1 VWAALRP
8 KENLQLKN
16 LVSSIFQRLN
26 LLPPQEGEG
35 FLSRGAAL
43 PSSPGGMTAA
53 VLETLERLPS
63 VKVRCIAGWAYES
76 HAILVWALGSND
88 ADDGQRTNTDKAMKA
103 IHTLHAMAAQLLTW
117 F

>member
-1 VWAALRP
+1 
-8 KENLQLKN
+8 
-16 LVSSIFQRLN
+16 
-26 LLPPQEGEG
+26 
-35 FLSRGAAL
+35 
-43 PSSPGGMTAA
+43 MTAA

-63 VKVRCIAGWAYES
+63 VKVRCIELTGWAYES
-76 HAILVWALGSND
+76 HAILVLTLGSND